1 VKNEPTD
8 QASVWSKTPF
18 ANLVRYEPS
27 GRYFARIRVRGKLI
41 RKTLKT
47 KTLSVAKLRL
57 ADLEKHER
65 GVSAVHAAVEQGKLT
80 FRDALQ
86 TYQDELKDNPRLK
99 PNAIRYRNETVKA
112 LLKTWPELTAKDVRK
127 ITETECKAWAAKF
140 AREYSAT
147 LYNNTVGTLRQVL
160 AVAIK
165 AGAIYHNPAQTVPKA
180 RVRAKELRLPEPG
193 QFAKFVTVI
202 ATAGARQSRDCAS
215 LVRFL
220 AYGGFRKS
228 EAANVTW
235 NDCDFTKGEIVIRG
249 DPEHGT
255 KSGAARRVPMI
266 PEMTALLNDLKAQRG
281 AEEPAIPVMRVHECQ
296 NAMNRAAKLV
306 GMPRITH
313 HDLRHLFATRCIESG
328 VDIPTVSRWLGH
340 KDGGA
345 LAMKVYG
352 HLRDAHSYAMA
363 QKVSFGV
370 AHPVQPVASSGKP
383 KPEKQP
389 AKPRKSSAQK

>member
-1 VKNEPTD
+1 MKNTPTD

-27 GRYFARIRVRGKLI
+27 GVYFARFRVHGKLI

-65 GVSAVHAAVEQGKLT
+65 GVSAIHTAVEQGKLT
-80 FRDALQ
+80 FKDALQ
-86 TYQDELKDNPRLK
+86 TYQDELNSNPRLK

-112 LLKTWPELTAKDVRK
+112 LVRTWPELKGMDVRK
-127 ITETECKAWAAKF
+127 ITETECKTWAAKF

-160 AVAIK
+160 AIAVK
-165 AGAIYHNPAQTVPKA
+165 AGAIYHNPAQGVPKV
-180 RVRAKELRLPEPG
+180 RVRAKELQLPEPE
-193 QFAKFVTVI
+193 QFAQFVTLI
-202 ATAGARQSRDCAS
+202 ATAGARQSQDCAR

-235 NDCDFTKGEIVIRG
+235 SDCDFTKKEIVVRG

-255 KSGAARRVPMI
+255 KSSLMRRVPMI
-266 PEMTALLNDLKAQRG
+266 PEMVALLNELREQREAQ
-281 AEEPAIPVMRVHECQ
+281 APVAPVMHVQECQ
-296 NAMNRAAKLV
+296 KAMDRAAKLV

-313 HDLRHLFATRCIESG
+313 HDLRHLFATRCVESG
-328 VDIPTVSRWLGH
+328 VDVPTVSRWLGH

-352 HLRDAHSYAMA
+352 HLRDAHSASMA
-363 QKVSFGV
+363 QKVTFAV
-370 AHPVQPVASSGKP
+370 AKKDSLNGGAEASISAS
-383 KPEKQP
+383 
-389 AKPRKSSAQK
+389 AKKSTKAEAKS